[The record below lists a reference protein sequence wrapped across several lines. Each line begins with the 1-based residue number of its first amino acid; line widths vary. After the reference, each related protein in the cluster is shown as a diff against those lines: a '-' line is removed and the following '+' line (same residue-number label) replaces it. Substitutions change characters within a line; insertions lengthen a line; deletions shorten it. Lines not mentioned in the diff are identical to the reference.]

1 MVVWAEAKNKTAGLN
16 IQWRHENAEKTGFPD
31 VTLDLVTMA
40 LLLHKTPLQASIG
53 ILQEIFQLLRVG
65 GQVGILDGKQKTLRQ
80 TEWLTEIFEEPYIK
94 SYGSS

>member
-1 MVVWAEAKNKTAGLN
+1 MGYMVVWAKAKNKTAGLN

-53 ILQEIFQLLRVG
+53 ILQEIF
-65 GQVGILDGKQKTLRQ
+65 
-80 TEWLTEIFEEPYIK
+80 
-94 SYGSS
+94 